1 MTKKKTNRD
10 TNETRKRPT
19 IAVTLPREMV
29 DTIKR
34 MARDEERS
42 LSRVME
48 RLLRG
53 AIDKLVEDMRADF
66 REKITSELIKFGSL
80 AEEGAEKLTVNTRR
94 IYPVEIDYDCADDV
108 HTPMSAPSKYPPR

>member
-34 MARDEERS
+34 MAKEEERS

-53 AIDKLVEDMRADF
+53 AI
-66 REKITSELIKFGSL
+66 G
-80 AEEGAEKLTVNTRR
+80 
-94 IYPVEIDYDCADDV
+94 
-108 HTPMSAPSKYPPR
+108 

>member
-29 DTIKR
+29 NTIKR
-34 MARDEERS
+34 MAAEEERS

-48 RLLRG
+48 RLLRS
-53 AIDKLVEDMRADF
+53 ALD
-66 REKITSELIKFGSL
+66 S
-80 AEEGAEKLTVNTRR
+80 R
-94 IYPVEIDYDCADDV
+94 IA
-108 HTPMSAPSKYPPR
+108 SKNE

>member
-1 MTKKKTNRD
+1 MTKKNTNRD

-53 AIDKLVEDMRADF
+53 VI
-66 REKITSELIKFGSL
+66 
-80 AEEGAEKLTVNTRR
+80 
-94 IYPVEIDYDCADDV
+94 
-108 HTPMSAPSKYPPR
+108 